1 MSYLNQHACR
11 CRCAEQKTRETAIL
25 LVSVCMAVLVLRF
38 DAVEHDQLC
47 LPCRVTVNTSFNPQ
61 QTCPRQ
67 YCTCC
72 TIAGVVQSIVICN
85 CTFSDLSQQ
94 SGGVSCMERQL
105 LWSGLVSGSAGNDDS
120 KNVLLAFVDDFF
132 AHRKSVHEGV
142 WFSWITRIWLA
153 EFTSGRQ
160 TKTST
165 ISSPWIARCSAR
177 IDQSIN

>member
-67 YCTCC
+67 YVLYYSWSCS
-72 TIAGVVQSIVICN
+72 VYR
-85 CTFSDLSQQ
+85 DL
-94 SGGVSCMERQL
+94 QL
-105 LWSGLVSGSAGNDDS
+105 H
-120 KNVLLAFVDDFF
+120 LL
-132 AHRKSVHEGV
+132 
-142 WFSWITRIWLA
+142 
-153 EFTSGRQ
+153 
-160 TKTST
+160 
-165 ISSPWIARCSAR
+165 
-177 IDQSIN
+177 